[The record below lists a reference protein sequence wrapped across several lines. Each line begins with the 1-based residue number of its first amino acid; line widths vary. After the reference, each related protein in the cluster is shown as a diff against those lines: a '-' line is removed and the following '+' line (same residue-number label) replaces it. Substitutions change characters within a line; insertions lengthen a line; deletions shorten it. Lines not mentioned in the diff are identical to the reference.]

1 MMGNMIMKDNI
12 KHDKNG
18 NLTYYSDDGHEH
30 WYEYNKKSQV
40 LHYKTTLI
48 IPVKDKDTMDSGNH
62 PDQFWEFW
70 KTYDRR
76 GRILTYRDTNGFKH
90 TYKYDKDGEV
100 TRQTNSVGAFEKA
113 NLVVKMHDSVD
124 MGWSFG

>member
-1 MMGNMIMKDNI
+1 MKENT
-12 KHDKNG
+12 KHDKKG
-18 NLTYYSDDGHEH
+18 NLTYYSYDGHEH
-30 WYEYNKKSQV
+30 WYEYNKKSQI
-40 LHYKTTLI
+40 LHYRTTLI
-48 IPVKDKDTMDSGNH
+48 IPVKNKETMDSDKH
-62 PDQFWEFW
+62 PDMFWEFW
-70 KTYDRR
+70 KTYDRK

-90 TYKYDKDGEV
+90 TYKYDKGGEV